1 MSTLTKRYRQTPYGD
16 LYTIEYRQQPDGTFK
31 LFCTDHPNNPFS
43 ADVHSCHLYS
53 SGEICV
59 SSSYRVDTLDKAKAV
74 AAAFIDAY
82 STYVRTGQAPNG
94 PKRVHV

>member
-1 MSTLTKRYRQTPYGD
+1 MSPLVKRYRQTTHGD
-16 LYTIEYRQQPDGTFK
+16 LYTVEYRLQPNGTYK
-31 LFCTDHPNNPFS
+31 LFCLDHPYNPLS

-59 SSSYRVDTLDKAKAV
+59 SSSYRVDSLGKAKAV

-82 STYVRTGQAPNG
+82 STYIRTGQAPNG
-94 PKRVHV
+94 AKRVHV